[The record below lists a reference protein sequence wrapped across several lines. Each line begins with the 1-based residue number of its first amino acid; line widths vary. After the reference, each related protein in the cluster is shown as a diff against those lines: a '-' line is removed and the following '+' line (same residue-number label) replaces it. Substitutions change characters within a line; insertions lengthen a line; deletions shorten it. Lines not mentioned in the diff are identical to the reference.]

1 MRHRKA
7 GRKFGRTTAHREAM
21 LRNMVCN
28 LFEHGRI
35 ITTLEK
41 AKEARSLAEK
51 CITYAKKGLAAQ
63 AEVEAQLEPLKAEV
77 ASLKEKLA
85 AAGDEK
91 AQLDLRSQVDRA
103 GKKIAALQAPVTH
116 YRRLALKR
124 LHHKSIVRELF
135 EEIAPKYTD
144 RAGGYTRVLKA
155 GFRKGDN
162 ATKALFELV

>member
-7 GRKFGRTTAHREAM
+7 GRKFGRTSAHREAM

-35 ITTLEK
+35 VTTLEK
-41 AKEARSLAEK
+41 AKESRALAEK

-63 AEVEAQLEPLKAEV
+63 AAIEDQVQPKTKLRR
-77 ASLKEKLA
+77 EKISCTS
-85 AAGDEK
+85 DENNS
-91 AQLDLRSQVDRA
+91 DLRSQVDRA
-103 GKKIAALQAPVTH
+103 GKKLSALQAPTTH

-124 LHHKSIVRELF
+124 LHHKSIVKQLF

-144 RAGGYTRVLKA
+144 RQGGYTRVLKA
-155 GFRKGDN
+155 ASVRRQRHES
-162 ATKALFELV
+162 TFELV

>member
-63 AEVEAQLEPLKAEV
+63 AEVEAQVEPLKAEV
-77 ASLKEKLA
+77 ASLKEQLA

-91 AQLDLRSQVDRA
+91 AQLDLRSIHFCF
-103 GKKIAALQAPVTH
+103 GKQ
-116 YRRLALKR
+116 LKMI
-124 LHHKSIVRELF
+124 LCGS
-135 EEIAPKYTD
+135 
-144 RAGGYTRVLKA
+144 
-155 GFRKGDN
+155 
-162 ATKALFELV
+162 LVPCKNSFGT

>member
-7 GRKFGRTTAHREAM
+7 GRKFGRTSAHREAM

-63 AEVEAQLEPLKAEV
+63 AEVESQIQPLKDEV
-77 ASLKEKLA
+77 VALKEKLA
-85 AAGDEK
+85 AFSDEK
-91 AQLDLRSQVDRA
+91 AQLISVARLTALVRKLPLISPCNALPSYGFEAFASQ
-103 GKKIAALQAPVTH
+103 I
-116 YRRLALKR
+116 
-124 LHHKSIVRELF
+124 
-135 EEIAPKYTD
+135 
-144 RAGGYTRVLKA
+144 
-155 GFRKGDN
+155 N
-162 ATKALFELV
+162 C